1 MKKSLFIRSILLY
14 VILAAC
20 LTALPGQVAPATETK
35 TPANLQKLLQYISSG
50 WDVLSRSMTECR
62 TYTDPKTNAKSVVYL
77 PADFPEPAGLRTAAA
92 GCQVQV
98 SRLPAVIKKIGDV
111 NVSAIKPQGL
121 LYLPHPYVVPG
132 GMFNEMYGWDSYFI
146 IRGLVEDGKIGMAR
160 DIIDNFFFEID
171 HYGGILNANRTYYL
185 TRSQPPFLTSM
196 IRTLYQAEKARGQ
209 PDAAWLRKAYDHAVK
224 DYRFWTEPPHLAGD
238 TGLSRFYDFG
248 EGPVPELGPATDTYY
263 RTVAQYFLLHP
274 QGSRPYLQLVPANA
288 QNSQAT
294 VMGPEFS
301 LNLDFTLNEP
311 GAKQQDQTLDK
322 FALTPRFYKGDRSMR
337 ESGFDVSFRFGP
349 FGAGTPDFAA
359 VGLNCLLYKSEQ
371 DLEWMSS
378 ELGLKEAST
387 QWQQRATTRHQEI
400 DKYLWNSP
408 LGLYFDYNFVN
419 RTQSR
424 YSYAT
429 TFYPLWVGLASPEQA
444 KSVFK
449 NLAAFD
455 RPGGILMSMLN
466 TGAQWDAPYG
476 WAPIQLI
483 TIEGLRRYGHAAEAN
498 GISLQFLSM
507 VLDNFLKDGTIREKY
522 NVDTRSTET
531 DIQVGYK
538 TNVVG
543 FGWTNGVFLALYKV
557 LPKAAQ
563 ERLAQE

>member
-1 MKKSLFIRSILLY
+1 MKKPLIIRPLLLY

-20 LTALPGQVAPATETK
+20 LTALTGHLAPAAQTK
-35 TPANLQKLLQYISSG
+35 TPANVQKILQYISSG
-50 WDVLSRSMTECR
+50 WDTLTRSMTECG
-62 TYTDPKTNAKSVVYL
+62 TYTDPKTNARSVLYL

-98 SRLPAVIKKIGDV
+98 SRLPVIIKKLGTFDLG
-111 NVSAIKPQGL
+111 AIKSQGL
-121 LYLPHPYVVPG
+121 LYLPKPYVVPG

-146 IRGLVEDGKIGMAR
+146 IRGLVEDGRLDLAQ
-160 DIIDNFFFEID
+160 DIVDNFFFEID

-196 IRTLYQAEKARGQ
+196 IRAVYEAEKARGQ
-209 PDAAWLRKAYDHAVK
+209 SDPAWLRTAYDHAVK
-224 DYRFWTEPPHLAGD
+224 DYRFWTGPPHLAGD

-263 RTVAQYFLLHP
+263 RTVAQYFMLHP
-274 QGSRPYLQLVPANA
+274 QGSRAYLQLVPKK
-288 QNSQAT
+288 QNGTQAT

-311 GAKQQDQTLDK
+311 GARQQDEPLDK
-322 FALTPRFYKGDRSMR
+322 FVLTPRFYKGDRSMR

-371 DLEWMSS
+371 DLAWMSA
-378 ELGLKEAST
+378 ELGLKEASME
-387 QWQQRATTRHQEI
+387 WRQRAATRRQKI
-400 DKYLWNSP
+400 DRYLWSSEY
-408 LGLYFDYNFVN
+408 GLYYDYDFTSG
-419 RTQSR
+419 TQSR

-444 KSVFK
+444 KAIFK

-455 RPGGILMSMLN
+455 RPGGIVMSMVN

-483 TIEGLRRYGHAAEAN
+483 ALEGLRRYGYVAEAN

-522 NVDTRSTET
+522 DVDTRSSET
-531 DIQVGYK
+531 DIQLGYN

-543 FGWTNGVFLALYKV
+543 FGWTNGAFLALYNA

>member
-1 MKKSLFIRSILLY
+1 MKKSNVTRPILLY
-14 VILAAC
+14 LILTAC
-20 LTALPGQVAPATETK
+20 LTSVSGQVGPPTETK
-35 TPANLQKLLQYISSG
+35 TPANVQKILQYISSG
-50 WDVLSRSMTECR
+50 WDTLSRSMTECR
-62 TYTDPKTNAKSVVYL
+62 TYTDPKTNVKSVLYL

-98 SRLPAVIKKIGDV
+98 SRLPVIIKKLGAADL
-111 NVSAIKPQGL
+111 SAIKFQGL
-121 LYLPHPYVVPG
+121 LYLPKPYVVPG

-146 IRGLVEDGKIGMAR
+146 IRGLVEDGRLDLAR
-160 DIIDNFFFEID
+160 NIVDNFFFEID

-196 IRTLYQAEKARGQ
+196 IRAVYEAEKAKGQ
-209 PDAAWLRKAYDHAVK
+209 SDPAWLRTAYDHAVK
-224 DYRFWTEPPHLAGD
+224 DYQFWTEPPHLAGD

-274 QGSRPYLQLVPANA
+274 QGSQPYLQLVPKNTKG
-288 QNSQAT
+288 SPAT
-294 VMGPEFS
+294 VIGPQFS

-311 GAKQQDQTLDK
+311 GAKQQDETLDK
-322 FALTPRFYKGDRSMR
+322 FVLTPRFYKGDRSMR

-371 DLEWMSS
+371 DLAWMSAQ
-378 ELGLKEAST
+378 LGLNEAST
-387 QWQQRATTRHQEI
+387 EWRQRAATRRQEI
-400 DKYLWNSP
+400 DKYLWSSSY
-408 LGLYFDYNFVN
+408 GLYYDYDFTSGT
-419 RTQSR
+419 RSR

-444 KSVFK
+444 KAVFN

-455 RPGGILMSMLN
+455 RPGGIVMSMVN

-483 TIEGLRRYGHAAEAN
+483 AIEGLRRYGYVAEAN

-522 NVDTRSTET
+522 DVDTRSSET
-531 DIQVGYK
+531 NIQVGYK
-538 TNVVG
+538 MNVVG
-543 FGWTNGVFLALYKV
+543 FGWTNGAFLALYNA

-563 ERLAQE
+563 ARLAQQ